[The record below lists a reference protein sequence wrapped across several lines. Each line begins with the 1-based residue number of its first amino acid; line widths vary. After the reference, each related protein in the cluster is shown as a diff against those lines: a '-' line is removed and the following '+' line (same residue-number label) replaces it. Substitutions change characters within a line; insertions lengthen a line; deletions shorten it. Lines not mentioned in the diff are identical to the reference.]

1 MNKDISSGA
10 FTNEKLRPKGLN
22 FAKHAELCLQHM
34 TENVDP
40 DFNYVPY
47 VGVTLGEKRPH
58 FVHHRLDWTEVL
70 PYSVYGM
77 ILARNLSGSN
87 HGLDVQEYH
96 RQLLLSAISKLDGL
110 VYPPQSPWNKRYPM
124 CLWEQSLAL
133 NCFIYWYMD
142 TKDDRVLDYAKKMVD
157 TLYDMSFQSGKSRG
171 FEKEI
176 LKNIGMGPI
185 TVGNLIDPLIKY
197 HEMTGN
203 TKALH
208 LGVGI
213 AHFVMDPFNRFFNDE
228 GDLMDVAF
236 YRSAVTVISGITRA
250 GIAANDNSLIQKGKQ
265 IHDKLSSYTTT
276 YGATPCTE
284 PACSNM
290 ELVYSAANLINA
302 GYEEYYDQIDCYVRN
317 QTIESQF
324 LDKSEWVLEKASE
337 KRIIDEKYRWVMG
350 DYSDDLET
358 LPYDYYGEDVLDKC
372 IGGFM
377 WTDAKEHRFI
387 PASLMLCCSGHAMR
401 SVHKVAETIIEETL
415 TGLKINYF
423 YNFEN
428 HLAEVISY
436 EPYIGKV
443 TIIPK
448 INCQRLYVRIPS
460 YIKGGDIKV
469 TCDGKALAM
478 GTYGN
483 YLTIEEV
490 SEGKEY
496 TLEYNL
502 EKYKTT
508 ENVYYLYSGSIPFQ
522 SLPTY
527 QFDIEVEWKGNTVIQ
542 LLSPSDNEK
551 RIYKRDHYDTDQV
564 EFEKIRH
571 FISAKNI
578 VW

>member
-1 MNKDISSGA
+1 MIKEISSGV
-10 FTNEKLRPKGLN
+10 FTNAKLRPKGVNL
-22 FAKHAELCLQHM
+22 AKQAKLCLQHI

-40 DFNYVPY
+40 EFNYVPY

-70 PYSVYGM
+70 PYSIYGI
-77 ILARNLSGSN
+77 ILARNLSGCDN
-87 HGLDVQEYH
+87 GLDVQEYH
-96 RQLLLSAISKLDGL
+96 RQLLLSAINKLDGL
-110 VYPPQSPWNKRYPM
+110 VYAPQSPWNKRYPM

-133 NCFIYWYMD
+133 NCFLYWYMD
-142 TKDDRVLDYAKKMVD
+142 TKDERVMDYAKKMID
-157 TLYDMSFQSGKSRG
+157 TLYDMSYQSGKSRG
-171 FEKEI
+171 FDKEI

-197 HEMTGN
+197 SELTGN
-203 TKALH
+203 PKALH
-208 LGVGI
+208 LGVGLS
-213 AHFVMDPFNRFFNDE
+213 HFVIDPFNRFFDDQ
-228 GDLMDVAF
+228 GDIMETAF
-236 YRSAVTVISGITRA
+236 YRSAVTVISGIIRA
-250 GIAANDNSLIQKGKQ
+250 GVVANDNILVQKGKQ
-265 IHDKLSSYTTT
+265 IHDKLSGYTTA

-302 GYEEYYDQIDCYVRN
+302 GYEEYYDQIDRYVRN

-337 KRIIDEKYRWVMG
+337 KRIIAEKYRWIMG

-377 WTDAKEHRFI
+377 WTNAKEHRFI

-401 SVHKVAETIIEETL
+401 SIHKVAETIIEETL
-415 TGLKINYF
+415 SGLKINYF

-428 HLAEVISY
+428 KFAEIISY

-443 TIIPK
+443 TVIPK
-448 INCQRLYVRIPS
+448 ANCDRLYIRIPS
-460 YIKGGDIKV
+460 YIKGKDIKAI
-469 TCDGKALAM
+469 CDEEHLA
-478 GTYGN
+478 THVEGN
-483 YLTIEEV
+483 YLTIENV

-496 TLEYNL
+496 TFEYNL
-502 EKYKTT
+502 EKCKTT
-508 ENVYYLYSGSIPFQ
+508 EKVYYLDSDSASFQ
-522 SLPTY
+522 SLPSF
-527 QFDIEVEWKGNTVIQ
+527 QFDMEVLWKGNTVIR
-542 LLSPSDNEK
+542 LLAPSDNEK
-551 RIYKRDHYDTDQV
+551 RIYKRGNYDTDQV
-564 EFEKIRH
+564 EYEEISH
-571 FISAKNI
+571 FISEKNI